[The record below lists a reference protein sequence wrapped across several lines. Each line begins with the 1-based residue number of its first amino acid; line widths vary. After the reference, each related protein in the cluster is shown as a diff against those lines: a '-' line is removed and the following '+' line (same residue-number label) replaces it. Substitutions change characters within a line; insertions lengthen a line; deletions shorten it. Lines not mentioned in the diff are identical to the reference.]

1 MMDSVGTRKS
11 TTSEQG
17 GEQNDS
23 SCPPSD
29 CDRRFNICWRSRHR
43 TNVPDLWRP
52 CRFGAHRGP
61 CCGQPYPAEEG
72 VLDAYGHVSIRHPS
86 DPNRDLMS
94 RSLAPIL
101 ITASDIMEYDLD
113 SNPIEAKDRRSVIE
127 RFIHGEIYKLRPDVK
142 AVIHSHSPA
151 VIPFGITQ
159 APMRPVIHAASFLWV
174 GVPVWDSRDA
184 QDPASAAMLV
194 RNSALGKS
202 LASTLGDRRV
212 ALMRG
217 HGNVVVG
224 PDVQMAVRYA
234 IYTEVNARLQAAAIA
249 IGGPI
254 NYISA
259 EEGAARDRAPSDF
272 ARAWELWK
280 KKALGK

>member
-1 MMDSVGTRKS
+1 MIHPARLAIAAVALIFAASAATAQ
-11 TTSEQG
+11 TS
-17 GEQNDS
+17 
-23 SCPPSD
+23 
-29 CDRRFNICWRSRHR
+29 R
-43 TNVPDLWRP
+43 TSGPVDPALIEDLVAANRIL
-52 CRFGAHRGP
+52 
-61 CCGQPYPAEEG
+61 AEEG
-72 VLDAYGHVSIRHPS
+72 VLDAYGHVSIRHPN
-86 DPNRDLMS
+86 DPNRYLMS

-101 ITASDIMEYDLD
+101 VTASDIMEYDLD
-113 SNPIEAKDRRSVIE
+113 SNPIDPQDRRSVIE
-127 RFIHGEIYKLRPDVK
+127 RFIHGEIYKLRPDVR

-159 APMRPVIHAASFLWV
+159 VPMRPVAHVASFLWV

-184 QDPASAAMLV
+184 HDPASAGMLV
-194 RNSALGKS
+194 RNAALGNS
-202 LASTLGDRRV
+202 LASRLGDKPV

-224 PDVQMAVRYA
+224 PDVQIAVRRA
-234 IYTEVNARLQAAAIA
+234 IYTEVNARLQTTAIA

-259 EEGAARDRAPSDF
+259 EEGKARDAAATDF

>member
-1 MMDSVGTRKS
+1 MIHPARLAIAAVALIFAASAATAQ
-11 TTSEQG
+11 TS
-17 GEQNDS
+17 
-23 SCPPSD
+23 
-29 CDRRFNICWRSRHR
+29 R
-43 TNVPDLWRP
+43 TSGPVDPALIEDLVAANRIL
-52 CRFGAHRGP
+52 
-61 CCGQPYPAEEG
+61 AEEG

-86 DPNRDLMS
+86 DPNRYLMS

-101 ITASDIMEYDLD
+101 VTASDIMEYDLD
-113 SNPIEAKDRRSVIE
+113 SNPIDPQGRRSVIE

-159 APMRPVIHAASFLWV
+159 VPMRPVAHVASFLWV

-184 QDPASAAMLV
+184 HDPASAGMLV
-194 RNSALGKS
+194 RNAALGKS
-202 LASTLGDRRV
+202 LASRLGDKPV

-224 PDVQMAVRYA
+224 PDVQIAVRRA
-234 IYTEVNARLQAAAIA
+234 IYTEVNARLQTTAIA

-259 EEGAARDRAPSDF
+259 EEGTARDAAATDF

-280 KKALGK
+280 NKALGK